1 MDNLFV
7 GATFCGESTKN
18 SNKEDIEE
26 WLGDSGVPSNIKYT
40 NNKLTTVEEY
50 RIDVTVVNVQNMKC
64 ELKGMVNMKLQGKGG
79 FKLNK
84 VLYMYLKLSRIYRLY
99 RG

>member
-1 MDNLFV
+1 M

-40 NNKLTTVEEY
+40 NNKLTTVE
-50 RIDVTVVNVQNMKC
+50 
-64 ELKGMVNMKLQGKGG
+64 
-79 FKLNK
+79 
-84 VLYMYLKLSRIYRLY
+84 
-99 RG
+99 